1 MMSFKELVEQDN
13 RTVFMNLDEF
23 ADIHVINVKE
33 MPCIIDNNEM
43 IDREKRYQYKRSLY
57 ADGVYLKEVLLY
69 VKAEDFG
76 PLPAVGRLL
85 TLDKKSYI
93 VSDAIDEGGIYSIS
107 LEANK
112 T

>member
-1 MMSFKELVEQDN
+1 MTFKEQIALDN
-13 RTVFMNLDEF
+13 LKVFMNFDEF
-23 ADIHVINVKE
+23 ADMHMVNGTE
-33 MPCIIDNNEM
+33 MLCIVDNNEM

-57 ADGVYLKEVLLY
+57 ADGVYIKDLLIY
-69 VKAEDFG
+69 VRAEDFG

-85 TLDKKSYI
+85 TFDKKSYLI
-93 VSDAIDEGGIYSIS
+93 SDAINEDGIYSLS

>member
-23 ADIHVINVKE
+23 ADIHVINGKE
-33 MPCIIDNNEM
+33 MLCIIDNNEM

-76 PLPAVGRLL
+76 PLPAVGRSL

-93 VSDAIDEGGIYSIS
+93 ISDAIDEGGIYSIS

>member
-23 ADIHVINVKE
+23 ADIHVINGKE

-43 IDREKRYQYKRSLY
+43 VDREKRYQYKRSLY

-76 PLPAVGRLL
+76 SLPAVGRSL

-93 VSDAIDEGGIYSIS
+93 ISDAIDEGGIYSIS